1 MRRKIILLMTVVLV
15 ILAATGVYFYSQ
27 INVYGFKLKGFE
39 TLTTPH
45 FEILFKPQARDQVG
59 VVADAAEK
67 AYERVGTDFDF
78 FPKDRIPI
86 VIYPDS
92 ESLQKAFGWPAD
104 QSTQGVYYRG
114 LIYIQAPKAWIDDSG
129 NLQQVFFNN
138 GPMVH
143 EYTHL
148 VVDRL
153 TGGNYTRWFTEGVAQ
168 YEEQRVTGYTL
179 AQDFNIDTSN
189 LYPLDDMIS
198 GFDELPDVPKA
209 YIQALEMTKNMAGEG
224 GIREIRDILAQLK
237 RGASA
242 DEIYL
247 RTACKTPPS

>member
-1 MRRKIILLMTVVLV
+1 MRRKTILLMTVVLV
-15 ILAATGVYFYSQ
+15 LLAATGVYFYKE
-27 INVYGFKLKGFE
+27 INVYGFKLKGFDS
-39 TLTTPH
+39 LVTPH
-45 FEILFKPQARDQVG
+45 FKILFLPQDRYEVG
-59 VVADAAEK
+59 AVAKAAEK
-67 AYERVGTDFDF
+67 TYAEVGKDFDF

-92 ESLQKAFGWPAD
+92 ESLQQAFNWPAD

-114 LIYIQAPKAWIDDSG
+114 LIYIQAPGAWIDDTG
-129 NLQQVFFNN
+129 NLQEIFFNN

-168 YEEQRVTGYTL
+168 YEEEKVTGYTL
-179 AQDFNIDTSN
+179 AQDFDIDKSE
-189 LYPLDDMIS
+189 LYPLDDIIS

-209 YIQALEMTKNMAGEG
+209 YIQALDMTETLAGKG
-224 GIREIRDILAQLK
+224 GIREIRAILAQLK
-237 RGASA
+237 NGASA